1 MGPPRPAYTTC
12 WLLFRDGRCH
22 PQCDS
27 EACLFDGYDCE
38 IPPTCTPAYDQFC
51 QDHFHNGRCEK
62 GCHSAECGWDGGDCR
77 PEGGDSEWGPSL
89 ALLVVLSPPALDQQ
103 LLALARV
110 LSLTLRVGLWVRKDS
125 DGRDMVFP
133 YPGARAK
140 EELGGT
146 RDPSSRERQ
155 APHTPGKE
163 ADSLGAGFVVVMGVD
178 LSRCG
183 PEHPASRCPW
193 DSGLLLRF
201 LAALAAVGALESLLP
216 GPLLAAHPQAGPRPP
231 VSQLPWPV
239 LCSPVAGVLL
249 LALGALLVLQLIR
262 RRRRREQQRR
272 EHGALWLP
280 PGFVRKP
287 RTQQAPHGRRPP
299 LGQDSIGL
307 KALKPEAEVEEDGV
321 AVCSGPEEGEEAG
334 ETASASKR
342 QLWTLNSG
350 CGELPRVAAMLTPP
364 QECDVEAQDMDTCGP
379 DGVTPLMSAVLC
391 ERVESTI
398 VQGPWLGN
406 PEPCEPL
413 LDGGA
418 RPQAHT
424 VGTGE
429 TPLHLAARF
438 SRPTAARRLLEAGA
452 NPNQPDQA
460 GRTALHTAVAADAR
474 EVCQLLLA
482 SRRTAVNARTEDGT
496 TPLMLAA
503 RLAVEDLV
511 EELIAARADVG
522 ARDKRGKTAL
532 HWAAAVNNA
541 RAARSL
547 LQAGADKDAQDS
559 REQTPLFLAARE
571 GAVEVAQLLLE
582 LGAARGLRDQ
592 AGLAPGD
599 VARQRSHWDLLTLLE
614 GAGPPSQEART
625 HARTAAGGGGA
636 APRCRTL
643 SAGAR
648 PRGGGACPPA
658 RAWSVDLGTRRG
670 AAYARCRSR
679 CSGSAVPPSS
689 GRRFSAGS
697 RGGRRGAGASQ
708 DDWPRDWVALEP
720 CGSARRAPI
729 PPPSLTPS
737 PEHGSPQVAWGLA
750 VHQEVPLNSGA
761 ENQK

>member
-1 MGPPRPAYTTC
+1 M
-12 WLLFRDGRCH
+12 
-22 PQCDS
+22 
-27 EACLFDGYDCE
+27 
-38 IPPTCTPAYDQFC
+38 
-51 QDHFHNGRCEK
+51 
-62 GCHSAECGWDGGDCR
+62 
-77 PEGGDSEWGPSL
+77 
-89 ALLVVLSPPALDQQ
+89 VLSPPALDQQ

-125 DGRDMVFP
+125 DGRNMVFP
-133 YPGARAK
+133 YPGTRAK
-140 EELGGT
+140 EELIGT
-146 RDPSSRERQ
+146 RDSSSWERQ
-155 APHTPGKE
+155 APHNQPLGKE
-163 ADSLGAGFVVVMGVD
+163 PDSLGAGFVVVMGVD

-201 LAALAAVGALESLLP
+201 LAALAAVGALEPLLP
-216 GPLLAAHPQAGPRPP
+216 GPLLAAHPQTGTRPP

-239 LCSPVAGVLL
+239 LCSTVAGVLL

-262 RRRRREQQRR
+262 RRRRQRR

-280 PGFVRKP
+280 PGFVRRP
-287 RTQQAPHGRRPP
+287 RTQQAPHRRRPP
-299 LGQDSIGL
+299 LGEDSIGL
-307 KALKPEAEVEEDGV
+307 KALKPEAEVDEDGV
-321 AVCSGPEEGEEAG
+321 AMCSGPEEGEEA
-334 ETASASKR
+334 EERASASKC
-342 QLWTLNSG
+342 QLWPPNSG
-350 CGELPRVAAMLTPP
+350 CGELPQVAMLTPP
-364 QECDVEAQDMDTCGP
+364 QECEMEALDMDTRGP
-379 DGVTPLMSAVLC
+379 DGVTRLMSAVVC
-391 ERVESTI
+391 GGVESTI
-398 VQGPWLGN
+398 VQGPWLGT
-406 PEPCEPL
+406 PEPWEPL
-413 LDGGA
+413 LDRGA
-418 RPQAHT
+418 RPQTHT

-460 GRTALHTAVAADAR
+460 GRTPLHTAVAADAR

-482 SRRTAVNARTEDGT
+482 SRRTAVDARTEDGT

-571 GAVEVAQLLLE
+571 GAMEVAQLLLE

-614 GAGPPSQEART
+614 GAGPPTLEART
-625 HARTAAGGGGA
+625 HARTASGGGA

-648 PRGGGACPPA
+648 PRGGGASLQA
-658 RAWSVDLGTRRG
+658 RTWSVDLGARGG

-679 CSGSAVPPSS
+679 SGGSGGPPLR

-697 RGGRRGAGASQ
+697 RGRRGARASQ
-708 DDWPRDWVALEP
+708 DDWPRDWVALET
-720 CGSARRAPI
+720 CGSARSAPI

-737 PEHGSPQVAWGLA
+737 PEHGSPQVAWGLP
-750 VHQEVPLNSGA
+750 VHQEVPLNSGG
-761 ENQK
+761 ENQN

>member
-1 MGPPRPAYTTC
+1 MAVMRREEGSDLGRVLSPC
-12 WLLFRDGRCH
+12 LLRH
-22 PQCDS
+22 S
-27 EACLFDGYDCE
+27 
-38 IPPTCTPAYDQFC
+38 PAYDQYC
-51 QDHFHNGRCEK
+51 RDHFHNGHCEK
-62 GCHSAECGWDGGDCR
+62 GCDNAQCGWDGGDCR
-77 PEGGDSEWGPSL
+77 PEGEGSEGGPSL
-89 ALLVVLSPPALDQQ
+89 ALLVVLSPPALEQQ
-103 LLALARV
+103 LRALARV
-110 LSLTLRVGLWVRKDS
+110 LSLTLRVGLWVRKDGE
-125 DGRDMVFP
+125 GRNMVFP
-133 YPGARAK
+133 YPGTRAK
-140 EELGGT
+140 EELSGT
-146 RDPSSRERQ
+146 GDSSPWERQ
-155 APHTPGKE
+155 APPTQPLGQE
-163 ADSLGAGFVVVMGVD
+163 TESLGAGFVVVMGVD

-183 PEHPASRCPW
+183 PDHPASRCPW

-201 LAALAAVGALESLLP
+201 LAAMAAVGALEPLLP
-216 GPLLAAHPQAGPRPP
+216 GPLLAARPQAGTRPP
-231 VSQLPWPV
+231 AQFPWPI

-262 RRRRREQQRR
+262 RRRR

-280 PGFVRKP
+280 PGFIRRP
-287 RTQQAPHGRRPP
+287 QTQQTPHRRRPP
-299 LGQDSIGL
+299 LGEDNIGL
-307 KALKPEAEVEEDGV
+307 KALKPEADADEDG
-321 AVCSGPEEGEEAG
+321 AAMCLGPEEGEAE
-334 ETASASKR
+334 ESAPAPR
-342 QLWTLNSG
+342 CQLWPLSVG
-350 CGELPRVAAMLTPP
+350 CGELPQAAMLTPP
-364 QECDVEAQDMDTCGP
+364 QECESEVPDVDTCGP
-379 DGVTPLMSAVLC
+379 DGVTPLMSAVFC
-391 ERVESTI
+391 GGVQSTT
-398 VQGPWLGN
+398 VQRPGLGN
-406 PEPCEPL
+406 PEPWGPL
-413 LDGGA
+413 LDRGA
-418 RPQAHT
+418 CPQAHT

-452 NPNQPDQA
+452 NPNQPDRA
-460 GRTALHTAVAADAR
+460 GRTPLHTAVAADAR

-482 SRRTAVNARTEDGT
+482 SRQTAVDARTDDGT

-614 GAGPPSQEART
+614 GAGPSTQEARA
-625 HARTAAGGGGA
+625 HARATPGGGA

-648 PRGGGACPPA
+648 PRGGGAGLQA
-658 RAWSVDLGTRRG
+658 RTWSVDLGARGG

-679 CSGSAVPPSS
+679 SGSSGGPSTR

-697 RGGRRGAGASQ
+697 RGRRGARASQ
-708 DDWPRDWVALEP
+708 DNWPHDWVALEA
-720 CGSARRAPI
+720 CGSSCSAPI

-737 PEHGSPQVAWGLA
+737 PECGSPQVAWGLP
-750 VHQEVPLNSGA
+750 VHQEVPLNSSGR
-761 ENQK
+761 NQN